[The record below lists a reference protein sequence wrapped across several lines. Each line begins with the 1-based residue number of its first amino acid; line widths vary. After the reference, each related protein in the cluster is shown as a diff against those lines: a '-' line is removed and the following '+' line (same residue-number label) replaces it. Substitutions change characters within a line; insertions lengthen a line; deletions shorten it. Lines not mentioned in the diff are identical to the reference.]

1 MNIDKLI
8 KDATDEKEGLRI
20 DIDALGVQIGKLKQ
34 QRAALLF
41 ENELQGGSPEL
52 QKVNEKLHNARR
64 ILNAWNR
71 RRENLAFLLDYI
83 TGNEQEGGGV
93 NE

>member
-8 KDATDEKEGLRI
+8 KDATDEKEGLQI

-34 QRAALLF
+34 QRASLLF
-41 ENELQGGSPEL
+41 ESELQGGGPEL

-71 RRENLAFLLDYI
+71 RREILAFLLDYI
-83 TGNEQEGGGV
+83 TGQEGGGV